1 MGLWGS
7 IHIDYLP
14 WNEEFEKHDMFNPD
28 TGEKKTAKVEK
39 DHHDLAKKGYTHIDP
54 QEIIDLIEK
63 EGGALGMQNLLDKFG
78 EDQEEEIMKTFEQSK
93 LQEMLS
99 GPESGE
105 QSWQMPPEKIEAPLS
120 PNT

>member
-1 MGLWGS
+1 ML
-7 IHIDYLP
+7 YTVA
-14 WNEEFEKHDMFNPD
+14 M
-28 TGEKKTAKVEK
+28 
-39 DHHDLAKKGYTHIDP
+39 DLENK
-54 QEIIDLIEK
+54 IESMMDNDALLK
-63 EGGALGMQNLLDKFG
+63 EQ
-78 EDQEEEIMKTFEQSK
+78 EEIMKTFEQSK